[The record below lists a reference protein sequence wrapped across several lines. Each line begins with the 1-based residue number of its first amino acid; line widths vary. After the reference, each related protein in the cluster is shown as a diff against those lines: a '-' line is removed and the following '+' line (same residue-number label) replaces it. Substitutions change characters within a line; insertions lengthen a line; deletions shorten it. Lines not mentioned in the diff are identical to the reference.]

1 MKSKSKN
8 WVKKQNKDP
17 FFKKAKLLGYRS
29 RSAFKL
35 IELNKKF
42 HFFRKNINLLDLGS
56 SPGGWSQVASNEISK
71 GKIISIDIKDMEEIK
86 NVKFFKGNFLNTD
99 LQNKIISS
107 FSGKIDVLLS
117 DMAENTTGNKDLDC
131 IRTNSL
137 CLDVILFALKLLKE
151 NGTLISKLFMGQDF
165 NEVKDL
171 AKSKFVKINF
181 FKPESSK
188 DFSKETYIHCKGLKS
203 L

>member
-1 MKSKSKN
+1 M
-8 WVKKQNKDP
+8 
-17 FFKKAKLLGYRS
+17 
-29 RSAFKL
+29 
-35 IELNKKF
+35 
-42 HFFRKNINLLDLGS
+42 LDLGS

-71 GKIISIDIKDMEEIK
+71 GKIISIDLKDMEEIK

-151 NGTLISKLFMGQDF
+151 NGTVISKLFMGKDF

-181 FKPESSK
+181 SNPNHKIFKRDLYTLQRIK
-188 DFSKETYIHCKGLKS
+188 VFIIL
-203 L
+203 